1 MTLCLTGLSIFAYT
15 KGTVSKHTGADMI
28 YPDYMTLEDIAE
40 FELDMARFDL
50 DSSMEFDEINRVL
63 REIYLDKLAAES
75 EMLQFYNI

>member
-1 MTLCLTGLSIFAYT
+1 MR
-15 KGTVSKHTGADMI
+15 

-75 EMLQFYNI
+75 ELLQFYNI